1 MTQKKVSRWVAILIV
16 GIILTAC
23 ISLTQGELSVS
34 FMDLKALLLGQGSQ
48 AKQLLVWDFRLPRIV
63 LAVLAGAG
71 LAVILFIS
79 FIETTSIT
87 MFALPLVAL
96 VGGLLAAVGILVIAY
111 HHRLGLTPVRMVLA
125 GVILSTGI
133 SALTLLITS
142 KIDTEKYRFVTMWQA
157 GSIWGSNWFFVG
169 ALLPWLVIG
178 FFFAMKRHR
187 LLDIFQLGDET
198 AISVGIAVKKE
209 RIVSL
214 LLAVMLAA
222 SAISVTGGINFLGLL
237 APHIARKCGF
247 TQQKQVLPLAALFGS
262 LLLLVSDTIGRLL
275 PGNGEMPAGIIVA
288 IIGAPY
294 FLYLLIKTSDSL

>member
-1 MTQKKVSRWVAILIV
+1 ML
-16 GIILTAC
+16 
-23 ISLTQGELSVS
+23 
-34 FMDLKALLLGQGSQ
+34 
-48 AKQLLVWDFRLPRIV
+48 FR
-63 LAVLAGAG
+63 
-71 LAVILFIS
+71 S
-79 FIETTSIT
+79 
-87 MFALPLVAL
+87 
-96 VGGLLAAVGILVIAY
+96 GILVIAY

-187 LLDIFQLGDET
+187 LLDILQLGDET

>member
-1 MTQKKVSRWVAILIV
+1 MTQKKVSRWVAVLIV

-34 FMDLKALLLGQGSQ
+34 VMDLKALLLGQGSQ

-79 FIETTSIT
+79 FVETTSIT
-87 MFALPLVAL
+87 TFALPLVAL

-187 LLDIFQLGDET
+187 LLDILQLGDET

>member
-1 MTQKKVSRWVAILIV
+1 MGGYLNSWDYPNCLYQFNARGIICFLHGFKSSSFGTGKSGQTTVSLGFSVTTDCACGPSGRSFGLSGAILQ
-16 GIILTAC
+16 GITRNPLADTGILG
-23 ISLTQGELSVS
+23 IN
-34 FMDLKALLLGQGSQ
+34 
-48 AKQLLVWDFRLPRIV
+48 
-63 LAVLAGAG
+63 AGAG

-178 FFFAMKRHR
+178 FFCDEASSSVGYFS
-187 LLDIFQLGDET
+187 IGDET
-198 AISVGIAVKKE
+198 AISVGIAVKKNE
-209 RIVSL
+209 SFR
-214 LLAVMLAA
+214 
-222 SAISVTGGINFLGLL
+222 
-237 APHIARKCGF
+237 CC
-247 TQQKQVLPLAALFGS
+247 
-262 LLLLVSDTIGRLL
+262 
-275 PGNGEMPAGIIVA
+275 
-288 IIGAPY
+288 
-294 FLYLLIKTSDSL
+294 

>member
-1 MTQKKVSRWVAILIV
+1 M
-16 GIILTAC
+16 
-23 ISLTQGELSVS
+23 
-34 FMDLKALLLGQGSQ
+34 
-48 AKQLLVWDFRLPRIV
+48 
-63 LAVLAGAG
+63 
-71 LAVILFIS
+71 
-79 FIETTSIT
+79 
-87 MFALPLVAL
+87 AL

-222 SAISVTGGINFLGLL
+222 SAISVYLRHILLANVVLRNKNRYCHWRRCLGVYFYWLVIRLVGYCLAMEKCLQGLL
-237 APHIARKCGF
+237 LRSS
-247 TQQKQVLPLAALFGS
+247 V
-262 LLLLVSDTIGRLL
+262 RL
-275 PGNGEMPAGIIVA
+275 IFFIC
-288 IIGAPY
+288 
-294 FLYLLIKTSDSL
+294 